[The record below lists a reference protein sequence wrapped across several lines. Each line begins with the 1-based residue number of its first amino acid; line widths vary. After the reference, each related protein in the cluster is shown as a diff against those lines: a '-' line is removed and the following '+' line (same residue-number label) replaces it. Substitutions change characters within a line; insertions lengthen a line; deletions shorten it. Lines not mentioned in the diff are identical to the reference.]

1 MDGQSDLEIRMI
13 GEAPG
18 LEVKTEEN
26 GKTVIRGYAAVFD
39 SDSQDLGGFVERV
52 LPGAFDDVLKS
63 NPDVFGKYN
72 HSRVIGRTSSG
83 TMKLT
88 VDGRGL
94 RYEIAPPRSAADV
107 VELIERG
114 DVRGSSFAFRTRG
127 DGERWYK
134 DERGRMIREI
144 RKFDFLGDAGPVDT
158 PAYLATETYVSK
170 RALEMARNETS
181 AQELSGIGN
190 ETRAATTIFAIGDF
204 VAWDGGLGRVEHV
217 MTEGMLG
224 MEGSEHALEATADD
238 PAALVRKWESDEG
251 YWEETDEFIGR
262 KMSELVAAAEPMAE
276 MDDERAVSLKPTAG
290 MAAAAKRGLRLHEE
304 GKSGDGLKPETV
316 ARANRLARRE
326 EMNPDW
332 VREMNAWFARHA
344 ADQRPGWDTPGS
356 ESPGFVAHLL
366 WGGTPAKNFAARKVK
381 QLEAESERAIGDKS
395 QSTPAPEKDQVKGS
409 DKNPEGSAASAS
421 SDIEVSDSTRTAL
434 ENKVEEHNKAMND
447 DGKPSW
453 SRTTVGQLL
462 AVYRRGAGAYSTS
475 HRPGVSRGAWAMA
488 RVNAYLYLLRNGK
501 PEDGKYTTD
510 NDLLPS
516 GHPKASDS
524 DRSID
529 YVGKAASLKAAMLLT
544 PLHGKPIVR

>member
-1 MDGQSDLEIRMI
+1 MDGQSELEIRMI

-52 LPGAFDDVLKS
+52 LPGAFDDVLKT

-72 HSRVIGRTSSG
+72 HARVIGRTSSG

-94 RYEIAPPRSAADV
+94 RYEISPPRSAADV

-114 DVRGSSFAFRTRG
+114 DVRGSSFAFRTKG

-170 RALEMARNETS
+170 RALEMARAEDATPP
-181 AQELSGIGN
+181 AEA
-190 ETRAATTIFAIGDF
+190 ETRAAATIFAVGDF
-204 VAWDGGLGRVEHV
+204 VAWDGGMGRVEHV
-217 MTEGMLG
+217 MTEGTLG
-224 MEGSEHALEATADD
+224 EAGSEYALEAKEDD
-238 PAALVRKWESDEG
+238 PAALVRIYEEG
-251 YWEETDEFIGR
+251 EETDLFVGR
-262 KMSELVAAAEPMAE
+262 MMSDLTGIAEPQME
-276 MDDERAVSLKPTAG
+276 DDDERAVSLKPTAG
-290 MAAAAKRGLRLHEE
+290 MAAAAKRGLKLHEE

-332 VREMNAWFARHA
+332 VREMNAWFSRHESA
-344 ADQRPGWDTPGS
+344 SKSPGWDTPGS
-356 ESPGFVAHLL
+356 EKPGFVAWLL

-381 QLEAESERAIGDKS
+381 QLEAESARSIA
-395 QSTPAPEKDQVKGS
+395 V
-409 DKNPEGSAASAS
+409 
-421 SDIEVSDSTRTAL
+421 EVSVD
-434 ENKVEEHNKAMND
+434 
-447 DGKPSW
+447 
-453 SRTTVGQLL
+453 
-462 AVYRRGAGAYSTS
+462 
-475 HRPGVSRGAWAMA
+475 
-488 RVNAYLYLLRNGK
+488 
-501 PEDGKYTTD
+501 TTD
-510 NDLLPS
+510 
-516 GHPKASDS
+516 
-524 DRSID
+524 
-529 YVGKAASLKAAMLLT
+529 YMGKIAALKAAILST
-544 PLHGKPIVR
+544 PLHGGSSVR